1 MSAMRAEGFSVSD
14 SKVRLALL
22 WACAHL
28 ERDVDLTHW
37 LVHAAWLRR
46 RFESV
51 GEQIRL
57 QRKGARGETLQ
68 CTDVGDFQLHQGSL
82 GDEDLRV
89 RRGNLLVFL
98 GVHLVRLL
106 RPRYHLIFVTVDRGL
121 RERVVLDDAGRALA
135 EKELHALHFA
145 LRPLCISLRGGNV
158 SLVPIK
164 DGNSYPRAGKGL

>member
-51 GEQIRL
+51 REQVGL
-57 QRKGARGETLQ
+57 QRKRTGREALQ
-68 CTDVGDFQLHQGSL
+68 RIDVGDFQLHQGSL

-89 RRGNLLVFL
+89 SRSHLLVFL
-98 GVHLVRLL
+98 GVHLVRFL
-106 RPRYHLIFVTVDRGL
+106 RPRYHLVLVAVDRGL
-121 RERVVLDDAGRALA
+121 REG
-135 EKELHALHFA
+135 
-145 LRPLCISLRGGNV
+145 I
-158 SLVPIK
+158 
-164 DGNSYPRAGKGL
+164 

>member
-46 RFESV
+46 RFESA
-51 GEQIRL
+51 GGQKRL

-68 CTDVGDFQLHQGSL
+68 CSDVGDFQLHQGSL
-82 GDEDLRV
+82 GDEDLRA
-89 RRGNLLVFL
+89 RPAHLLEF
-98 GVHLVRLL
+98 
-106 RPRYHLIFVTVDRGL
+106 FGL
-121 RERVVLDDAGRALA
+121 
-135 EKELHALHFA
+135 H
-145 LRPLCISLRGGNV
+145 
-158 SLVPIK
+158 
-164 DGNSYPRAGKGL
+164 